1 MELTIII
8 GIVIFLILFI
18 YTSRKKVEPVQT
30 YVPPR
35 PEIFEDSTLLKQQ
48 FAELEQKYTLALKEV
63 GQLQNEYKITKAMS
77 LQQSLVI
84 SDLQRDYAKLQHQK
98 KSSEVKT
105 GAIAEVL
112 APVMTEFPF
121 PTSTLK
127 FLGQPI
133 DYISFDY
140 DQDTITFVEVKS
152 GKSQY
157 GENQRR
163 VKKMV
168 EQGKVKFATVRI
180 DETGVS
186 VK

>member
-8 GIVIFLILFI
+8 AVVVILILFI
-18 YTSRKKVEPVQT
+18 YVNRKPIEPVQT
-30 YVPPR
+30 YVPPK

-63 GQLQNEYKITKAMS
+63 GQLQNEYKVTKAVS
-77 LQQSLVI
+77 LQQSVLI

-127 FLGQPI
+127 FLGQPV
-133 DYISFDY
+133 DYVSFDY
-140 DQDTITFVEVKS
+140 DNETITFVEIKS

-157 GENQRR
+157 GENQRK